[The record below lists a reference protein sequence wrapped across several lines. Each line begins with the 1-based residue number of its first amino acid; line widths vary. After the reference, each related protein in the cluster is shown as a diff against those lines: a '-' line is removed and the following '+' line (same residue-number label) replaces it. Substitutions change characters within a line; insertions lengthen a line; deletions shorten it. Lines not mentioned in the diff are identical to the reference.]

1 MQSADHSYCLHKMQT
16 IVHIVFVTN
25 IFVALA
31 IAVTI
36 FSPVSFGPVRV
47 SVGLL
52 VGMITGHRRIL
63 RLRPSSFLL
72 SVLKSNSTVHYWYF
86 YEQWLQM
93 NIDFS
98 NKVARSLHFYSYFN
112 ALLTLPAS
120 MRSRVY
126 ESVQRLSIRPSVCLI
141 DRQQQRRVYCWAPGR
156 QEIPIAPCASAQQQ
170 RCRST
175 ALSSKCGQRH
185 VDSWRRI
192 CSAHTNNRLL
202 LYVCRPQKS
211 STETWRWRLAWSGRS
226 FFDSPSKTSPLK
238 VRLSQCFAISHFVV
252 PSKILSRFTAFL
264 TFTINL

>member
-1 MQSADHSYCLHKMQT
+1 MFAGRHTDRQTDATNNKQPTGCPIIYHIVSYRCTTVALRNHTISLIKKRLLNRRQSLQSADHSYCLHKMQT

-36 FSPVSFGPVRV
+36 FSPVSSGPVRV

-52 VGMITGHRRIL
+52 VGMITGHRRNL

-112 ALLTLPAS
+112 ALLTLPTS

-126 ESVQRLSIRPSVCLI
+126 ETVQRLSICPSVCLI
-141 DRQQQRRVYCWAPGR
+141 DRQQQRWVYCWAPGR

-185 VDSWRRI
+185 VESRRRI
-192 CSAHTNNRLL
+192 L
-202 LYVCRPQKS
+202 
-211 STETWRWRLAWSGRS
+211 
-226 FFDSPSKTSPLK
+226 
-238 VRLSQCFAISHFVV
+238 
-252 PSKILSRFTAFL
+252 
-264 TFTINL
+264 